1 MLLGFLVGY
10 WDTKIIH
17 NALAPF
23 GRLIIWENTRSYRT
37 RLLVKVR
44 VTDLQDVLHFIVISE
59 GGGFQGQSW
68 TVQCEILEE

>member
-1 MLLGFLVGY
+1 
-10 WDTKIIH
+10 
-17 NALAPF
+17 
-23 GRLIIWENTRSYRT
+23 
-37 RLLVKVR
+37 LLVKVR